1 MKKVFLLALLVMLLS
16 SLVAVGCGGGVQP
29 TGTAT
34 GTATATSTT
43 PTKVYRLK
51 FADFDP
57 SQSIFI
63 RNFVEPWC
71 KLIERETGGRVV
83 VDWYGVETL
92 VKRADMH
99 DAMLNGI
106 ADIVNEGPTQQP
118 GRWPLFELVD
128 CPFMYRSSIIS
139 GLAISECYA
148 EGAFGNEYQ
157 DEIYFGAR
165 PNNLSNISSRIK
177 FMKVLDDF
185 KGQKR
190 AASGYVATQIAVRMG
205 SVGVALSGPDTYDA
219 MQKGMIDYYV
229 NEWEGTYIW
238 RLYEVTKYRT
248 DKCDMYT
255 SGGTH
260 YAMSKNTYNKLPA
273 DIQTII
279 RKYTTDDWWLMKL
292 TSLNMDRESVWRRG
306 MIKEYDIKAGNPPMY
321 ELPNDERERWK
332 AALASLPGDMI
343 KAAADKGLPAQ
354 ATWDKLQEKIKKYEA
369 LYPAYGDKHWAMIA
383 EFGYETVY
391 PEYPKG
397 FVMPAH

>member
-128 CPFMYRSSIIS
+128 CPFM
-139 GLAISECYA
+139 
-148 EGAFGNEYQ
+148 
-157 DEIYFGAR
+157 
-165 PNNLSNISSRIK
+165 
-177 FMKVLDDF
+177 
-185 KGQKR
+185 
-190 AASGYVATQIAVRMG
+190 
-205 SVGVALSGPDTYDA
+205 
-219 MQKGMIDYYV
+219 
-229 NEWEGTYIW
+229 
-238 RLYEVTKYRT
+238 
-248 DKCDMYT
+248 
-255 SGGTH
+255 
-260 YAMSKNTYNKLPA
+260 
-273 DIQTII
+273 
-279 RKYTTDDWWLMKL
+279 
-292 TSLNMDRESVWRRG
+292 
-306 MIKEYDIKAGNPPMY
+306 
-321 ELPNDERERWK
+321 
-332 AALASLPGDMI
+332 
-343 KAAADKGLPAQ
+343 
-354 ATWDKLQEKIKKYEA
+354 
-369 LYPAYGDKHWAMIA
+369 
-383 EFGYETVY
+383 
-391 PEYPKG
+391 
-397 FVMPAH
+397 